1 MNVVAQ
7 SGTAL
12 QGQDHGEHSEDR
24 VHGPSFP
31 QSLVQRLHI
40 DTAGDEVG
48 QQQQEVECLET

>member
-7 SGTAL
+7 SRATL
-12 QGQDHGEHSEDR
+12 QRQCHGEYSEDR

-31 QSLVQRLHI
+31 QGLVQRLHV
-40 DTAGDEVG
+40 DTAGNEVG